1 MAFIS
6 KNRVLN
12 MIKYILNMED
22 LHTKY
27 LKNSLTQE
35 ELCRLREEIN
45 CLSDEEIGH
54 RMEQEWLSNEMEVDE
69 VPVVKLR
76 EIGERITVKL
86 KPQSKMSFVLSLLR
100 IAAVLLI
107 PLLVLSMFYFY
118 RHSFVAASH
127 DMIISVGKG
136 ERVSIVL
143 PDGSKVRINALSMLR
158 YNPVTFNKE
167 SRQIKFEGEAFFEV
181 AHNEELPF
189 LISTE
194 DMDLEVLGTVFN
206 LKARTYEDDIEVL
219 LLEGHVLLESC
230 SSHNKLELFENQ
242 CARLCKETGMFT
254 VMDELEKMEIP
265 WLSEK
270 LVFRNRPLKEVIRA
284 VETNFDVT
292 FHFVGCDT
300 IGKDCFTGTLPA
312 RDLGEILEILHKSYG
327 FKYEKKGQV
336 IFVSAPAS
344 S

>member
-1 MAFIS
+1 MVFIS

-107 PLLVLSMFYFY
+107 PLLVLSTFYFY

-127 DMIISVGKG
+127 DMIVSVGKG

-143 PDGSKVRINALSMLR
+143 PDGRI
-158 YNPVTFNKE
+158 E
-167 SRQIKFEGEAFFEV
+167 SPYQRV
-181 AHNEELPF
+181 
-189 LISTE
+189 
-194 DMDLEVLGTVFN
+194 V
-206 LKARTYEDDIEVL
+206 Y
-219 LLEGHVLLESC
+219 
-230 SSHNKLELFENQ
+230 
-242 CARLCKETGMFT
+242 
-254 VMDELEKMEIP
+254 
-265 WLSEK
+265 
-270 LVFRNRPLKEVIRA
+270 
-284 VETNFDVT
+284 
-292 FHFVGCDT
+292 
-300 IGKDCFTGTLPA
+300 
-312 RDLGEILEILHKSYG
+312 
-327 FKYEKKGQV
+327 
-336 IFVSAPAS
+336 AS
-344 S
+344 I